1 MKRFERLFG
10 GILGIVLIAAILF
23 ATAYKASKNEERR
36 ARFRERDQ
44 KIKAADELGQEV
56 ENRISMAWLENIS
69 IDEFEK
75 YFGELSVLEEATD
88 PEYADKTHIFFHK
101 GSQRTFYLRFDNGS
115 LAGFSSHYGAGD
127 FDTGV
132 VLESNEY
139 LISEVIRKI
148 VLYISIFSWCIILIS
163 SVLVQGIRKHSAV
176 VLIVTALISGLCWFL
191 APNYTPTLKGIMSN
205 DSLFFFLVMLAISI
219 GFLSIDSTLLK
230 SRIQVHERF
239 I

>member
-1 MKRFERLFG
+1 MKPFERSFG
-10 GILGIVLIAAILF
+10 VIFGIVLIVVVLF

-44 KIKAADELGQEV
+44 KAKAADELGQEV
-56 ENRISMAWLENIS
+56 VNRIRMAWLENIS
-69 IDEFEK
+69 IDKFEK
-75 YFGELSVLEEATD
+75 YFGELSVLEDATE
-88 PEYADKTHIFFHK
+88 PEYADKTHLFFHK

-132 VLESNEY
+132 VLESHKY

-148 VLYISIFSWCIILIS
+148 ILYISIFSWCIILIS
-163 SVLVQGIRKHSAV
+163 SVLMQTNRKRAV
-176 VLIVTALISGLCWFL
+176 VPLIFTALISGLCWFL

-219 GFLSIDSTLLK
+219 GFISIDSTLLK
-230 SRIQVHERF
+230 LRNSGIR
-239 I
+239 